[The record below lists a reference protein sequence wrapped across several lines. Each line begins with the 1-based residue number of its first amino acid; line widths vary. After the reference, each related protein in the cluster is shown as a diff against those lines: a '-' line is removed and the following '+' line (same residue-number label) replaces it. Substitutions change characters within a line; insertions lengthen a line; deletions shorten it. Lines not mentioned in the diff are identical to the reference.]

1 MHKIGIVGGAGYIGS
16 ALSEYM
22 CNTFRV
28 RVIDKSLPPSNLK
41 NKVEY
46 QECDIRDYDELKRGL
61 KDIDFVIHTAIV
73 QIPLINEARKLGYE
87 VNFLGTQNVC
97 KTVDESPSIKG
108 MILSGTWHVFGEQD
122 LSGLID
128 EAFGFRPDKVEERAR
143 LYCLSKI
150 AQECIVR
157 IFNESSSKVYT
168 IIRMGTVLGEGMPEK
183 TAANIFIEKGL
194 KGEPLTPYKHSMHRP
209 MLYVDIKDVC
219 KAYKRLLERIM
230 EGSRQNHKR
239 NSLDNVI
246 NLFWPK
252 PLTIL
257 ELSHIIKNLIVK
269 YTNGQIEP
277 PIKILDVGLT
287 SPYDEQGK
295 EKLEVNVSKA
305 EQLLNMKLINPKR
318 SLERMIKKK
327 LSLEQ

>member
-1 MHKIGIVGGAGYIGS
+1 
-16 ALSEYM
+16 
-22 CNTFRV
+22 
-28 RVIDKSLPPSNLK
+28 
-41 NKVEY
+41 
-46 QECDIRDYDELKRGL
+46 
-61 KDIDFVIHTAIV
+61 
-73 QIPLINEARKLGYE
+73 
-87 VNFLGTQNVC
+87 
-97 KTVDESPSIKG
+97 
-108 MILSGTWHVFGEQD
+108 
-122 LSGLID
+122 
-128 EAFGFRPDKVEERAR
+128 
-143 LYCLSKI
+143 
-150 AQECIVR
+150 
-157 IFNESSSKVYT
+157 
-168 IIRMGTVLGEGMPEK
+168 MGTVLGEGMPEK